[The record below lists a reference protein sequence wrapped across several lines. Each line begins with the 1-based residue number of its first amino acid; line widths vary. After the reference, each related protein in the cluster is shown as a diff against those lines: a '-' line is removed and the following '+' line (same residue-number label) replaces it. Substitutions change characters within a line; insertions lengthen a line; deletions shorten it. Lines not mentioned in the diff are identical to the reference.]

1 VVAQA
6 RSELG
11 PLTARITAAS
21 GLRVEQARGQLS
33 RVAARLDA
41 LSPLNVLGRG
51 YSIATRSDG
60 RALRRATEVQP
71 GDDIT
76 LRLHEGRV
84 LATVKSTRD
93 EGGGDGPS
101 Q

>member
-1 VVAQA
+1 
-6 RSELG
+6 
-11 PLTARITAAS
+11 
-21 GLRVEQARGQLS
+21 VEQARGQLS

-51 YSIATRSDG
+51 YSIATRADG

-84 LATVKSTRD
+84 LASVKSVLGTAVSTALRTS
-93 EGGGDGPS
+93 EEEGGDGSS